1 MGGVAEVVEN
11 SEKIL
16 EETINGNAE
25 KVAEMIELAHDK
37 EIPFIQYNDD
47 AGRCTE

>member
-1 MGGVAEVVEN
+1 MEKFEATLERKSMGGVAEVVEN

-25 KVAEMIELAHDK
+25 KVAE
-37 EIPFIQYNDD
+37 ND
-47 AGRCTE
+47 